1 MAFAERLKVRG
12 KPSILIVGAVMTRL
26 LHIIHGALEH
36 GRPFNPNT
44 TKMRKSP
51 VDFNA
56 VSDPNATIIHGAA
69 GRRALS
75 FFPSCRGVTGGGA
88 IHVIHH
94 SRRDAGS
101 RDSL

>member
-12 KPSILIVGAVMTRL
+12 KPSIVIVGAVMTKL
-26 LHIIHGALEH
+26 LHIIHGTLEH

-56 VSDPNATIIHGAA
+56 VSG
-69 GRRALS
+69 S
-75 FFPSCRGVTGGGA
+75 FDAKFGDFGKYRNHCR
-88 IHVIHH
+88 
-94 SRRDAGS
+94 
-101 RDSL
+101 